1 MQWRGMADGP
11 LGLPSPMRKNFTLIS
26 PNKQRE
32 RVLDAVKHEIRQY
45 LRRERKRD
53 LPAGSNYWDFDC
65 RFGLT
70 KDSAETVPLADLIDR
85 VGAAAAD
92 GADAFYVEVLARP
105 AVKAVHE
112 RRAAPDDEG
121 DDEGAQG

>member
-1 MQWRGMADGP
+1 
-11 LGLPSPMRKNFTLIS
+11 MRKNFTLIS

-32 RVLDAVKHEIRQY
+32 RVLDGVKHEIRQY
-45 LRRERKRD
+45 LRRERKRE

-70 KDSAETVPLADLIDR
+70 KESAETVPLADLIDH

-112 RRAAPDDEG
+112 RRATPDDEG